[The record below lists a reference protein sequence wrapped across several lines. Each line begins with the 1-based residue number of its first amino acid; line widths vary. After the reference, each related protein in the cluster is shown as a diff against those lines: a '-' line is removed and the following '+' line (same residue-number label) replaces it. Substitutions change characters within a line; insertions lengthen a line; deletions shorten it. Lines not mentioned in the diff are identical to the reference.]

1 MHGGVRGTWVIPRGA
16 SPARRVVY
24 CHGCSL
30 MAGDLQLYGGFVSR
44 LAAAAGA
51 CVLFVDYRLAPEHRF
66 PAAHEDCAAA
76 LFWAMDHGPGEERP
90 AATCYVAGDSAGA
103 SPGLNAAIAAT
114 RRGRPPA
121 GIALFSPFVDLTV
134 SGASAFENDG
144 RDPLTTTAIARA
156 CAPLYAP
163 GMDPADPRLSPL
175 FDDLRALPPLHIQ
188 GSMNDPLLDDAV
200 RLAERTYAAAAARSR
215 CTSGRRCRTPGICFR
230 MRCAPRPWESRLRGR
245 SCSHADEGPRDTD
258 LPDHREAVRRHAG
271 RCGLEAGAAGH
282 RGSGLGA
289 GRTAV
294 RHQPQDPLHP
304 ARGAAARR
312 SGHRVRVFAALVR
325 AGHPLLTRPPDSGRR
340 AAVRGAAAPAAR
352 LEAERGLLRFP
363 EAE

>member
-1 MHGGVRGTWVIPRGA
+1 MQEEQELVSVVGDGRARVNAHLRAFAEEFAAGDPSDLTWVRALVRRLALDPTPHPDTTFVPVVHEAVRGTWVIPRGA

-30 MAGDLQLYGGFVSR
+30 MAGDLHLYGGFVSR

-51 CVLFVDYRLAPEHRF
+51 CVLFVDYRLAPEHHF

-121 GIALFSPFVDLTV
+121 GVALFSPFVDLTV

-175 FDDLRALPPLHIQ
+175 FDDLRVLPPLHIQ

-200 RLAERTYAAAAARSR
+200 RLAER
-215 CTSGRRCRTPGICFR
+215 
-230 MRCAPRPWESRLRGR
+230 
-245 SCSHADEGPRDTD
+245 
-258 LPDHREAVRRHAG
+258 V
-271 RCGLEAGAAGH
+271 
-282 RGSGLGA
+282 
-289 GRTAV
+289 
-294 RHQPQDPLHP
+294 
-304 ARGAAARR
+304 RR
-312 SGHRVRVFAALVR
+312 SGGQVALHLWEEVPHTWYLFPDALRAAALGIEV
-325 AGHPLLTRPPDSGRR
+325 AGAFLQSR
-340 AAVRGAAAPAAR
+340 
-352 LEAERGLLRFP
+352 
-363 EAE
+363 